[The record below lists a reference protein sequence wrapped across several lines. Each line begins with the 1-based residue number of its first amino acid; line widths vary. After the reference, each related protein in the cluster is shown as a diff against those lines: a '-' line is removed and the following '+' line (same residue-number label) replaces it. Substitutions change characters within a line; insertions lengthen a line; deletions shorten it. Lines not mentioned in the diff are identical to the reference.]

1 MHFKCVFHSNFPIS
15 HSIFSYNP
23 LFCTLHT
30 HVNSAYIMRKLKFQR
45 TSFGDLYINVKFAN
59 AIVLNFVR
67 DEKVKRIKL
76 DAIQCV
82 LSVFF
87 CLLSTFV

>member
-1 MHFKCVFHSNFPIS
+1 
-15 HSIFSYNP
+15 
-23 LFCTLHT
+23 
-30 HVNSAYIMRKLKFQR
+30 MRKLKFQR

-87 CLLSTFV
+87 LPPLNFCLVCAFH